1 VSTIYLVRH
10 GKAGNRDKWEA
21 PDHLR
26 PITKRGRRQAASLVD
41 LLGDAPITRVL
52 SSPYVRCRQTMEPL
66 AARLGL
72 PVETVDA
79 LAEGAS
85 LDDSLALVEK
95 LAGETAALCTHGDV
109 MGNLLAQLERQGVR
123 IGEPLMQ
130 MGGVWVLDTEAGSVI
145 SARYEP
151 PTE

>member
-1 VSTIYLVRH
+1 MSTLYLIRH

-26 PITKRGRRQAASLVD
+26 PITKRGRRQAASLVE
-41 LLGDAPITRVL
+41 LLGAEPITRVL
-52 SSPYVRCRQTMEPL
+52 SSPYVRCRQTVEPL
-66 AARLGL
+66 ASRLGL
-72 PVETVDA
+72 HVEPVDA
-79 LAEGAS
+79 LAEGAP
-85 LDDSLALVEK
+85 LDDSAALVEK

>member
-1 VSTIYLVRH
+1 MSTIYLVRH
-10 GKAGNRDKWEA
+10 GKAGNREKWEA

-26 PITKRGRRQAASLVD
+26 PITKRGRRQAASLAE
-41 LLGDAPITRVL
+41 LLGEAPITRVL

-66 AARLGL
+66 AAALGL
-72 PVETVDA
+72 QVETVDA
-79 LAEGAS
+79 LGEGAS
-85 LDDSLALVEK
+85 LDDSLALVDK

-109 MGNLLAQLERQGVR
+109 MGNLLAQLERQGVA
-123 IGEPLMQ
+123 IGEDRMQ
-130 MGGVWVLDTEAGSVI
+130 MGCVWVLETEAGAVI

>member
-1 VSTIYLVRH
+1 VSTLYLVRH
-10 GKAGNRDKWEA
+10 GKAGNRDKWKA

-26 PITKRGRRQAASLVD
+26 PISKRGRRQAESLVERLD
-41 LLGDAPITRVL
+41 GAPITRVL
-52 SSPYVRCRQTMEPL
+52 SSAYVRCRQTVEPL
-66 AARLGL
+66 AASLGL
-72 PVETVDA
+72 QVETSDA

-85 LDDSLALVEK
+85 LDDSAALVEK

-109 MGNLLAQLERQGVR
+109 MGNLLAHFERQGVR

-130 MGGVWVLDTEAGSVI
+130 MGCAWVLDTEAGSVI
-145 SARYEP
+145 SARYDP